1 VDSPAVDRPLVL
13 HIAKLASL
21 SLSGDGTSPASPERG
36 RDDDEA
42 DRLAKDL
49 AQIIGYVEQLSA
61 VDTSDVV
68 AAVPTQADR
77 IPWRLDEAR
86 PGLSHDDA
94 LAQAPQ
100 VESGGFAVP
109 TFVE

>member
-21 SLSGDGTSPASPERG
+21 SLSGD
-36 RDDDEA
+36 EA
-42 DRLAKDL
+42 DRLADDL
-49 AQIIGYVEQLSA
+49 AQIVGYVEQLSA
-61 VDTSDVV
+61 VDTSDV
-68 AAVPTQADR
+68 AAAIPTQTDR
-77 IPWRLDEAR
+77 IAWRLDEMR

-100 VESGGFAVP
+100 VDSGGFAVP

>member
-1 VDSPAVDRPLVL
+1 VDSPEIDRRLVL

-21 SLSGDGTSPASPERG
+21 SIS
-36 RDDDEA
+36 DDEA

-49 AQIIGYVEQLSA
+49 AQIVGYVEQLVA
-61 VDTSDVV
+61 VDTSEV
-68 AAVPTQADR
+68 APSAPALADR
-77 IPWRLDEAR
+77 VPWRQDEVQ

>member
-1 VDSPAVDRPLVL
+1 VDSPDIDRRLVL

-21 SLSGDGTSPASPERG
+21 SIS
-36 RDDDEA
+36 DEQA

-49 AQIIGYVEQLSA
+49 AQIVGYVEQLVA
-61 VDTSDVV
+61 VDTSEV
-68 AAVPTQADR
+68 APSASALADR
-77 IPWRLDEAR
+77 IPWRQDEVR
-86 PGLSHDDA
+86 PGLSQDDA
-94 LAQAPQ
+94 LAQAPR

>member
-1 VDSPAVDRPLVL
+1 VALRTRGNARTVGKVDSPAVDRPLVL

-21 SLSGDGTSPASPERG
+21 SLSG
-36 RDDDEA
+36 DEA

-68 AAVPTQADR
+68 AAVPAQADR